1 MSKSSL
7 VKFIIGVI
15 IVGTFLFLKHRSRI
29 FDLREIE
36 VPSYSQKVHVQ
47 TMDLSAEDAEATDD
61 TGSST
66 GMPQENAKGK
76 NYVAIVESYF
86 NEAKKAL
93 KEDRFKHFLA
103 SRNKRENWILD
114 ELDLLIEFRGELMLN
129 YDNVEGIFLDPEV
142 YRPLQQKVVSV
153 IRLWGRY
160 IERGYSEYVVNYF
173 LSRSEYNHA
182 FSEFYAL
189 LHFFDLDYPLEGR
202 LQDVNN
208 PPFLDPI
215 LALGHRL
222 GIKIWRKRGDKSQ
235 VAIPLYGRESL
246 EHSLETMGKEIAI
259 MWDALRN
266 SPPIARNQVSNVKRW
281 SYKVAE
287 HIDEE
292 IESMID
298 RVFHKDY
305 METDHIIR

>member
-129 YDNVEGIFLDPEV
+129 YDNLEEIFLDPEV

-292 IESMID
+292 IESMLD

-305 METDHIIR
+305 LETDRIIR